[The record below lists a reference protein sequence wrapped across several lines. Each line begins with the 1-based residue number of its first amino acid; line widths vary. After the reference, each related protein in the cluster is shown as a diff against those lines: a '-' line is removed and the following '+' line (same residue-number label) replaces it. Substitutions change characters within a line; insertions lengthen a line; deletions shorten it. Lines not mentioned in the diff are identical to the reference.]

1 MQDEKEANAAEKPAV
16 YKRGRLIA
24 EPGKPVRLVEEEVVS
39 KPAPES
45 SIGRTISRALK
56 AYRRAS
62 SDLTPGKY
70 AHLKQYAPPQLREPC
85 HIYVFVCTDGVLV
98 RYDPAGSE
106 ELKVF
111 TAEMPQPLEVIAP
124 QLSEGVVY
132 FSADPTTFVPP
143 TTGPGFALLV
153 VDAQGNATTREHLHP
168 TICGSTQLPASF
180 VLQPA
185 GTRPPTLA
193 AINSELAMFAHGVEL
208 PVNTVLG
215 ANPSEEKPFV
225 ISSKFQLQVGW
236 RAIEAYPLLGED
248 YWQKEFAPLWAEIDI
263 LFAAAHAQA
272 PEIEL
277 NAADGLSAER
287 ARYARILAEFNALL
301 SGPEE
306 PVHQFLRVHPH
317 LISQTFTWRGSKLPF
332 GNELVSDFVFREPPN
347 DYLLVELESPQH
359 ELFTKNGDQRVQ
371 LNHAIQ
377 QTSNWVRY
385 IADNKRTVEDELELV
400 GISATPR
407 RLVVIGRSA
416 SLTERD
422 RRTLSQLM
430 SDNPHL
436 TILTY
441 DDMIDRAKANLERLL
456 GSLSLQ
462 VQNARLYYPK
472 PAE

>member
-1 MQDEKEANAAEKPAV
+1 VSPSTPGGPIV
-16 YKRGRLIA
+16 YKSGRLIA
-24 EPGKPVRLVEEEVVS
+24 EPGKPIQLVEEEAVTTPSPISAVS
-39 KPAPES
+39 RA
-45 SIGRTISRALK
+45 ISHALK

-62 SDLTPGKY
+62 ADLITGKY
-70 AHLKQYAPPQLREPC
+70 ARLKEYVPPQLREPC

-98 RYDPAGSE
+98 RYDPAGTE
-106 ELKVF
+106 EPKVR
-111 TAEMPQPLEVIAP
+111 TTKIPQSIEVIAP
-124 QLSEGVVY
+124 QMSEGMVY
-132 FSADPTTFVPP
+132 LSADPTTFVPP

-153 VDAQGNATTREHLHP
+153 VDAQGNATTRQHLHP

-193 AINSELAMFAHGVEL
+193 AINNELTMFAHGVEL
-208 PVNTVLG
+208 PVNSLAG
-215 ANPSEEKPFV
+215 ANPADQKPF
-225 ISSKFQLQVGW
+225 ILRSKLQLQVGW
-236 RAIEAYPLLGED
+236 RAIEAYPLLGEE
-248 YWQKEFAPLWAEIDI
+248 YWQEKFAPLWAEIDI
-263 LFAAAHAQA
+263 LFSAVHAQA

-277 NAADGLSAER
+277 NAADSLSAER
-287 ARYARILAEFNALL
+287 TRYARILTEFEALL

-317 LISQTFTWRGSKLPF
+317 LISQSFTWHRSKLPF
-332 GNELVSDFVFREPPN
+332 GNELVSDFVFREPRN

-359 ELFTKNGDQRVQ
+359 ELFTKSGDQRVQ
-371 LNHAIQ
+371 LIHAIQ

-385 IADNKRTVEDELELV
+385 IADNKRTVEHELGLV
-400 GISATPR
+400 GISTTPR

-430 SDNPHL
+430 SDQSHL

-441 DDMIDRAKANLERLL
+441 DDMIERAKANLERLV